1 MEKSDQDM
9 RVDLDW
15 EEQIGKSQNQKQK
28 KNTMDLWV
36 IKQVYAVKYAQM
48 FSESM

>member
-1 MEKSDQDM
+1 MEKRDQDM

-28 KNTMDLWV
+28 R
-36 IKQVYAVKYAQM
+36 KQ
-48 FSESM
+48 